1 MHFLFLFLFELFR
14 PCFVAEHPWE
24 CEEINSISPSVSPL
38 AVLSQNLGYW
48 QLEVRLRF
56 YGNSSGQNFTNI
68 RTTDITIKKIIES
81 ESFVE
86 HQNSELTYLTM
97 NSTEHVKKNRH
108 TRNDESQQSD
118 GNEGSDGKDDDRNRS
133 NEQENENSEQRDEHD
148 LFQDPSEGTSHN
160 DQNDNQN
167 KESASSDGSKRVS
180 PVHFEEREPKK
191 TTSTSSYKPPR
202 RYPTRDSLLNRH
214 RDLSQENKRL
224 LASTVTRNSSLA
236 PLLRE
241 GGGLGGILGDIPDY
255 YTDEVTVQ
263 FLNAQVRSLK
273 EELET
278 LIRECVD
285 KDEMII
291 LLEQR
296 LKDTEIDRSKLQ
308 RENSNKEQQETD
320 ILKQGQR
327 QAASMKSSLE
337 TKLSRSLEENERFKT
352 ELRQAKQSSKEAQ
365 ENYQRKMEELSTEN
379 RRIDKQNAE
388 LHNAIKKQMQL
399 INNLK
404 TTKVMKFNLQM
415 HVEAA
420 TAVQFSEEEFM
431 KALDRGT

>member
-1 MHFLFLFLFELFR
+1 MNATGAR
-14 PCFVAEHPWE
+14 P
-24 CEEINSISPSVSPL
+24 
-38 AVLSQNLGYW
+38 
-48 QLEVRLRF
+48 
-56 YGNSSGQNFTNI
+56 
-68 RTTDITIKKIIES
+68 
-81 ESFVE
+81 
-86 HQNSELTYLTM
+86 
-97 NSTEHVKKNRH
+97 KNRH
-108 TRNDESQQSD
+108 ARNDENQSD
-118 GNEGSDGKDDDRNRS
+118 GNEGSDGKEDERNRS
-133 NEQENENSEQRDEHD
+133 NEENDNSEQS
-148 LFQDPSEGTSHN
+148 QDNDGDPNDGPSLNEQA
-160 DQNDNQN
+160 DAQN
-167 KESASSDGSKRVS
+167 KKSASSDGSKRVS
-180 PVHFEEREPKK
+180 PVQFEEREPKK
-191 TTSTSSYKPPR
+191 STGPSGYKPAR
-202 RYPTRDSLLNRH
+202 RYPNRDSLLNRH

-224 LASTVTRNSSLA
+224 LGVPSTVARNSSLA
-236 PLLRE
+236 PLLRD
-241 GGGLGGILGDIPDY
+241 GGGLGSILGDIPDY

-296 LKDTEIDRSKLQ
+296 LKDTEIDRTKLQ
-308 RENSNKEQQETD
+308 RDNSNKEQQIEKLQKALDETKDKCDRMKKELSFVNKETD

-327 QAASMKSSLE
+327 QAASIKSNLE
-337 TKLSRSLEENERFKT
+337 TKLARSLEENERIKGD
-352 ELRQAKQSSKEAQ
+352 LRQAKQNSKEAQ
-365 ENYQRKMEELSTEN
+365 ENYQRKMEELTTEN
-379 RRIDKQNAE
+379 RRIDKQNSE

-404 TTKVMKFNLQM
+404 RQKM

>member
-1 MHFLFLFLFELFR
+1 MTVSSKLVTNMNTSGAR
-14 PCFVAEHPWE
+14 P
-24 CEEINSISPSVSPL
+24 
-38 AVLSQNLGYW
+38 
-48 QLEVRLRF
+48 
-56 YGNSSGQNFTNI
+56 
-68 RTTDITIKKIIES
+68 
-81 ESFVE
+81 
-86 HQNSELTYLTM
+86 
-97 NSTEHVKKNRH
+97 KNRH
-108 TRNDESQQSD
+108 SRNDEGQQSD
-118 GNEGSDGKDDDRNRS
+118 GNDGSDGKDEDRNRN
-133 NEQENENSEQRDEHD
+133 NEQDNEDSEQRDEND
-148 LFQDPSEGTSHN
+148 LFQDPPDGASHN
-160 DQNDNQN
+160 EQNDAQN

-191 TTSTSSYKPPR
+191 STSTSSYKPPR
-202 RYPTRDSLLNRH
+202 RYPNRESLLNRH

-224 LASTVTRNSSLA
+224 LASSVTRNSSLA

-285 KDEMII
+285 KDEMIL

-308 RENSNKEQQETD
+308 REGSNKDQQIEKLQKALDESKDKCDRMKKELSFVNKETD

-327 QAASMKSSLE
+327 QAATVKSSLE
-337 TKLSRSLEENERFKT
+337 TKLTRSIEENERTKT
-352 ELRQAKQSSKEAQ
+352 EMRQLKQTGKEAQ

-404 TTKVMKFNLQM
+404 RQKM

>member
-1 MHFLFLFLFELFR
+1 MTQIKADQGIAYISLNVFR
-14 PCFVAEHPWE
+14 TIRGPVLSRSLHLWE
-24 CEEINSISPSVSPL
+24 CKEINSIS
-38 AVLSQNLGYW
+38 LSGITMG
-48 QLEVRLRF
+48 RLF
-56 YGNSSGQNFTNI
+56 
-68 RTTDITIKKIIES
+68 S
-81 ESFVE
+81 ESRT
-86 HQNSELTYLTM
+86 QLSYLQIAVTM
-97 NSTEHVKKNRH
+97 NSTGARPKNRH
-108 TRNDESQQSD
+108 ARNDESQQSD
-118 GNEGSDGKDDDRNRS
+118 GNEGSDGKDEDRNRS
-133 NEQENENSEQRDEHD
+133 NEQENDGLEQRDETD
-148 LFQDPSEGTSHN
+148 LFEDPPDGNSHN
-160 DQNDNQN
+160 EQNDTQN
-167 KESASSDGSKRVS
+167 KESASSEGSKRVS

-202 RYPTRDSLLNRH
+202 RYPNRDSLLNRH

-296 LKDTEIDRSKLQ
+296 LKDTEIDRAKLQ
-308 RENSNKEQQETD
+308 RENANKEQQIEKLQKSLDETKDKCDRIKKELSFVNKETD

-327 QAASMKSSLE
+327 QAASIKSSLE
-337 TKLSRSLEENERFKT
+337 TKLSRSLEENERLKT
-352 ELRQAKQSSKEAQ
+352 ELRQAKQTSKEAQ

-404 TTKVMKFNLQM
+404 RQKM